1 VLRIAEP
8 HVLASKLIEVMT
20 KAGVPLDHVNNV
32 AAYR

>member
-1 VLRIAEP
+1 
-8 HVLASKLIEVMT
+8 VLAGKLIEEMT